1 MNLAAKLTQFIE
13 LTKEN
18 PDYLENRKIFTLSIC
33 PLLVP
38 SFMGFKFYW
47 FQVSWVP
54 SFKVKVK
61 VKVKVNVKVEYRYLY
76 LILNNFFAKH
86 FVFTS
91 F

>member
-33 PLLVP
+33 PLLV
-38 SFMGFKFYW
+38 S
-47 FQVSWVP
+47 

-61 VKVKVNVKVEYRYLY
+61 VKVKAKVKVEYR
-76 LILNNFFAKH
+76 
-86 FVFTS
+86 
-91 F
+91 

>member
-33 PLLVP
+33 HLLVP

-47 FQVSWVP
+47 FQVSWVS
-54 SFKVKVK
+54 SFKIMVK
-61 VKVKVNVKVEYRYLY
+61 VKVKVNVNVEYR
-76 LILNNFFAKH
+76 
-86 FVFTS
+86 
-91 F
+91 